1 MKKKTNKI
9 KGFILQSLVIFAV
22 WLIGTVIIITLD
34 FEKLSSVLIGWIVF
48 VVIGTAVFRMII
60 SEKNDKK

>member
-22 WLIGTVIIITLD
+22 WLIGTILIITLD

-48 VVIGTAVFRMII
+48 VVIGTAVFRMIM

>member
-9 KGFILQSLVIFAV
+9 KGFILQSLIIFAV

-48 VVIGTAVFRMII
+48 VVIGTAVFRMIM

>member
-34 FEKLSSVLIGWIVF
+34 FEKSSAVLIGWIAF
-48 VVIGTAVFRMII
+48 VVIGTAVFRMIM

>member
-9 KGFILQSLVIFAV
+9 KGFILQTLVIFAV
-22 WLIGTVIIITLD
+22 WLIGTILIITLD

-48 VVIGTAVFRMII
+48 VVIGTAVFRMIM

>member
-34 FEKLSSVLIGWIVF
+34 FEKSSAVLTGWIIVVVF
-48 VVIGTAVFRMII
+48 GTAVFRMIM

>member
-34 FEKLSSVLIGWIVF
+34 FEKSSAVLTGWIIF
-48 VVIGTAVFRMII
+48 VVFGTAVFRMIM

>member
-34 FEKLSSVLIGWIVF
+34 FEKSSAVLIGWII
-48 VVIGTAVFRMII
+48 VVVVGTAVFRMIM

>member
-48 VVIGTAVFRMII
+48 VVIGTAVFRMIM

>member
-22 WLIGTVIIITLD
+22 WLLGTVIIITLD

-48 VVIGTAVFRMII
+48 VVIGTAVFRMIM

>member
-9 KGFILQSLVIFAV
+9 KGFILQSLIIFAV
-22 WLIGTVIIITLD
+22 WLIGTLIIIALD
-34 FEKLSSVLIGWIVF
+34 FEKSSAVLTGWIIVVVF
-48 VVIGTAVFRMII
+48 GTAVFRMIM

>member
-9 KGFILQSLVIFAV
+9 KGFILQTLVIFAV

-48 VVIGTAVFRMII
+48 VVIGTAVFRMIM

>member
-9 KGFILQSLVIFAV
+9 KGFILQSLIIFAV

-34 FEKLSSVLIGWIVF
+34 FEKSSSVLIGWIVF
-48 VVIGTAVFRMII
+48 VVIGTAVFRMIM